1 MILRKL
7 LSPETIAHDRRPMA
21 HRDHTLLTEMTEEV
35 YTCPD
40 HEPGLGLLTML
51 SGSGRLLFNRQRE
64 TLTEGEFLLIDR
76 GTRLS
81 IELPRGVR
89 PLFLFFDTTL
99 VTEAVDTRATDWCWL
114 ERVHPLPDGLRQQL
128 HWLADLRDNCSS
140 FAALKADSMIRGI
153 LEELS
158 AQSRLAATLSA
169 DLPVAHLST
178 RVRLYKRLS
187 TTREW
192 ILANYAS
199 PLTLADMAKVA
210 ALNSQHFLRM
220 FRDCYSITPH
230 RFLTDTRLE
239 AARTMLLQ
247 SRTPVSVICRLT
259 GFESLSAFSWLFRQ
273 RFGRSPRAYREK

>member
-1 MILRKL
+1 MILRQL
-7 LSPETIAHDRRPMA
+7 LPPETLAYDRRPIVYL
-21 HRDHTLLTEMTEEV
+21 DHTLLTEMTEDV

-51 SGSGRLLFNRQRE
+51 SGSARLLINRQRE
-64 TLTEGEFLLIDR
+64 TLTEGQFLLINR
-76 GTRLS
+76 GTRLA

-89 PLFLFFDTTL
+89 PLFLFFNTIL
-99 VTEAVDTRATDWCWL
+99 VTEAVDRWATDWCWL
-114 ERVHPLPDGLRQQL
+114 ERVHPLPDGLRQRL
-128 HWLADLRDNCSS
+128 LWLADLQCSS

-220 FRDCYSITPH
+220 FRDCYGITPH
-230 RFLTDTRLE
+230 RFLTDTRME
-239 AARTMLLQ
+239 AARTLLLQ
-247 SRTPVSVICRLT
+247 SHTPVSVICRLT

-273 RFGRSPRAYREK
+273 RFGSSPRTYRLLRP